1 MGKTFYG
8 LNRSQLNQVLN
19 ELCEIED
26 KYDFTEEEQ
35 KAYDI
40 AIQSYGR
47 WQTN

>member
-1 MGKTFYG
+1 M
-8 LNRSQLNQVLN
+8 N

-40 AIQSYGR
+40 AIQCVTQILNRMGDGKQIN
-47 WQTN
+47 WD